1 MSEILSGFFPTADV
15 AYPPLTEY
23 ITRLLSE
30 FWLPVLLIFIVIPAV
45 VAVVVL
51 LLIKRNIGRR

>member
-1 MSEILSGFFPTADV
+1 MSEILSGFFSTADV
-15 AYPPLTEY
+15 AYPPPTEY

-30 FWLPVLLIFIVIPAV
+30 FWLPMLLIFIVIPAV

>member
-1 MSEILSGFFPTADV
+1 MSDILSGFFPTADV
-15 AYPPLTEY
+15 AYPSPTEY

-30 FWLPVLLIFIVIPAV
+30 FWLPALIVFLVIPAV

-51 LLIKRNIGRR
+51 LLIKRKIRRR